1 MSAAVM
7 GDLFDGV
14 TSAAQRVR
22 VAREGDTLLIEGEG
36 VRRSV
41 ACATLRGSGA
51 LGATARSL
59 TFPDGATLLVAH
71 AADIESLLQNTS
83 LSKSLLAR
91 ITAHKLWL
99 LWGTLAL
106 IATITLGY
114 ASGLPWAARRMAA
127 ALPPSALN
135 AIGAGAIDAFDRLGF
150 APTKL
155 AESRRNEIERAFA
168 GLTPHIG
175 SARVKRL
182 TFRSSPQHGANAV
195 ALPDG
200 TIVVTDELVAL
211 AQNDTQIMGVL
222 CHELGHVHH
231 RHGAQNVIEGGLIA
245 GFLSVY
251 LGDFSAIATGALATL
266 AASHYSRDA
275 ERQADDYAIAMM
287 KKNKLPPAAFAQLLA
302 RMDNDYRAKKKV
314 GQESKKTLSDYFS
327 SHPATAERIA
337 RIEAAK

>member
-1 MSAAVM
+1 MSTVAM
-7 GDLFDGV
+7 GDFFDGV

-22 VAREGDTLLIEGEG
+22 VAREGNDLVIEGDG
-36 VRRSV
+36 VRRTI
-41 ACATLRGSGA
+41 ACATLRSTGA

-59 TFPDGATLLVAH
+59 MLPDGATLLVPH
-71 AADIESLLQNTS
+71 AADIELLLQKTS

-91 ITAHKLWL
+91 VTEHKLWL
-99 LWGTLAL
+99 LYGMLAL
-106 IATITLGY
+106 ITTIALGY
-114 ASGLPWAARRMAA
+114 TSGLPWAARRMAA
-127 ALPPSALN
+127 ALPPSALS
-135 AIGAGAIDAFDRLGF
+135 AIGAGAMDAFDRLGF

-168 GLTPHIG
+168 ALTPHTG

-251 LGDFSAIATGALATL
+251 LGDFSALATGALATL

-302 RMDNDYRAKKKV
+302 RMDHEYRAKKKT
-314 GQESKKTLSDYFS
+314 GEENKKMLSDYLS
-327 SHPATAERIA
+327 SHPGTAERIT
-337 RIEAAK
+337 RIEAAR